1 MCGDVE
7 IFKRFHAAV
16 LPSKDMMIAEGFS
29 SFAVEDFYDSFME
42 QLEKLGPNS
51 DDSDLT
57 AVKEPDTNGSSE
69 VCLRGDAE
77 QLEDKLGKT
86 SFHYWA
92 NYNETFICRS
102 FQSYL
107 NKL

>member
-51 DDSDLT
+51 DDRNLT
-57 AVKEPDTNGSSE
+57 AVKEPETNGSSE

-77 QLEDKLGKT
+77 QLEDKLGKKRV
-86 SFHYWA
+86 
-92 NYNETFICRS
+92 FITWRITIKPNNVEV
-102 FQSYL
+102 F
-107 NKL
+107 NRI

>member
-1 MCGDVE
+1 
-7 IFKRFHAAV
+7 
-16 LPSKDMMIAEGFS
+16 MMIAEGFS

-42 QLEKLGPNS
+42 QLEKLGPNL

-86 SFHYWA
+86 SFDY
-92 NYNETFICRS
+92 
-102 FQSYL
+102 
-107 NKL
+107 

>member
-69 VCLRGDAE
+69 VCSRKDAE
-77 QLEDKLGKT
+77 QLEDKLGTT
-86 SFHYWA
+86 SFDY
-92 NYNETFICRS
+92 
-102 FQSYL
+102 
-107 NKL
+107 